1 MAGQVAQKA
10 PVPLH
15 PAPELPPHEQLLLA
29 MRKEQEELEVRIQIV
44 RGLADER
51 DRALEQVAAIR
62 ELAERTMSE
71 AEERDLALGELE

>member
-1 MAGQVAQKA
+1 VISRRM
-10 PVPLH
+10 
-15 PAPELPPHEQLLLA
+15 
-29 MRKEQEELEVRIQIV
+29 ELEVRIQIV
-44 RGLADER
+44 RGLVDER